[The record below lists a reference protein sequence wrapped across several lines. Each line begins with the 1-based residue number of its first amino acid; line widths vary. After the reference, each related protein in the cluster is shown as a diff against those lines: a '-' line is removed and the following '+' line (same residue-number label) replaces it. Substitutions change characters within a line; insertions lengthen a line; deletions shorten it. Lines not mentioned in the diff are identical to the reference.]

1 MLSLLRT
8 ESLRVKIAE
17 IIHQNRREI
26 IDIVVEYIT
35 SLELRFYLSLSLLLF
50 ISLFLDLGD
59 KSFSLYFCALF
70 NPFIYVL
77 MAFITETIRL
87 DNRSAYLL
95 KMISCLIEKSKSLDN
110 IYYFIASFLFTQSS
124 FLSKDF
130 QDGFRCRNIDI

>member
-8 ESLRVKIAE
+8 ESLRIKITE
-17 IIHQNRREI
+17 IIHQNRRKI
-26 IDIVVEYIT
+26 IDIIVEYIT
-35 SLELRFYLSLSLLLF
+35 SLELRFYLSLSLLLS
-50 ISLFLDLGD
+50 IPLFLDLGD
-59 KSFSLYFCALF
+59 KSFSLYFCTLF
-70 NPFIYVL
+70 NLFINVL

-95 KMISCLIEKSKSLDN
+95 KMISCLIEKSKSFEN
-110 IYYFIASFLFTQSS
+110 IYYFITSFLFTQSS